1 VPIESVVTTIARVYW
16 FFGLIA
22 ALAAVVVAEPRGC
35 RAEAWPEL
43 NTDRDAFTPSTFCVD
58 AGHVLA
64 ETSHVYIQ
72 NRSGLPT
79 NSYPELLVRRGISD
93 RFEWRFGVNYA
104 ANSQGSVVT
113 SVEAGEVDEPG
124 RTSHESSVLYGLK
137 ASLLEQQGL
146 VPQACFIMEGDTPM
160 RGEHYGTVPIA
171 TAVAGWE
178 LPFAFSSDESL
189 SWRLDTA
196 LRYSYVEGKEA
207 WFSRWGPSAVLRM
220 PVTERFE
227 THAEWFGTFSDGVA
241 RDTSR
246 PFFSPGFHY
255 VLTRRFEIGLR
266 VGWGLTREAANFFS
280 DAGCAWK
287 Y

>member
-1 VPIESVVTTIARVYW
+1 MKLVWECLHAGFAAVAIA
-16 FFGLIA
+16 L
-22 ALAAVVVAEPRGC
+22 LAAVGRCGED
-35 RAEAWPEL
+35 AWPDL
-43 NTDRDAFTPSTFCVD
+43 DTDRDAFTPSTFCVER
-58 AGHVLA
+58 GGFLA
-64 ETSHVYIQ
+64 EISHVYIQ
-72 NRSGLPT
+72 NRTGLPT
-79 NSYPELLVRRGISD
+79 NSYPELLCRFGGSD
-93 RFEWRFGVNYA
+93 RLEWRFGVNYA

-124 RTSHESSVLYGLK
+124 RTSRESSVLYGLK
-137 ASLLEQQGL
+137 ASLLDQDGL

-178 LPFAFSSDESL
+178 LPLAFPSRESRP
-189 SWRLDTA
+189 WRLDTA
-196 LRYSYVEGKEA
+196 LRYSYAEGKEA

-220 PVTERFE
+220 PVTDRFE
-227 THAEWFGTFSDGVA
+227 THAEWFGTFSDGLA
-241 RDTSR
+241 RNTSR